1 MVESINRLIRVSRQL
16 LQELG
21 REPFPEEIAERMEIP
36 VERVREIMK
45 ISQEPVSLE
54 TPVGE
59 EEDSHL
65 EDFIQDDNVTVP
77 QDAAAF
83 TLLHEQLMGGVRH
96 LDRTGT
102 ESIKTAVWPG

>member
-1 MVESINRLIRVSRQL
+1 MVESINRLIRTSRQL

-21 REPFPEEIAERMEIP
+21 REPTPEEIAEKMEIP

-65 EDFIQDDNVTVP
+65 GDFIQDDNVAVP
-77 QDAAAF
+77 QDAACLLYTSLSRR
-83 TLLHEQLMGGVRH
+83 TLCCL
-96 LDRTGT
+96 
-102 ESIKTAVWPG
+102 SINP